1 MLIANNA
8 KIDARNAEGRT
19 PLMLA
24 AAGGSTAVAE
34 YLIANGATIAAAD
47 VNGRT
52 ALHSAAE
59 VSILKYITTI
69 YYLYYYSHFCCYC
82 VLGSSNYS
90 ATATV

>member
-1 MLIANNA
+1 VLIANNA

-34 YLIANGATIAAAD
+34 YLIANGAAVAAAD

-59 VSILKYITTI
+59 VRTVNH
-69 YYLYYYSHFCCYC
+69 YSFANDAATLLLLSAFT
-82 VLGSSNYS
+82 VSLV
-90 ATATV
+90 ATARIAPG